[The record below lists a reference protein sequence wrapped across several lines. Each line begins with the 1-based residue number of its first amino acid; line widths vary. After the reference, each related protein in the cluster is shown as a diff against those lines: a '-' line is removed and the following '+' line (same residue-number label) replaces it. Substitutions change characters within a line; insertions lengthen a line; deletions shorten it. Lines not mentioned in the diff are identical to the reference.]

1 MKKLIYADELIHKLL
16 TAIECGK
23 RNDMPVHELEAV
35 LADVRRMKA
44 VDAAPV
50 VHGHWVQADLD
61 HNYVTCSNCKELN
74 RNDRLAFIPD
84 YAKGMH
90 YCMICGAK
98 MDDSTQSNDSNT
110 LDALGEKVTE

>member
-44 VDAAPV
+44 VDAVEV
-50 VHGHWVQADLD
+50 VRCKDCKHYELD
-61 HNYVTCSNCKELN
+61 SWANVNGIPLIVAHHICKRWGEGCKTDEN
-74 RNDRLAFIPD
+74 GFCF
-84 YAKGMH
+84 M
-90 YCMICGAK
+90 
-98 MDDSTQSNDSNT
+98 
-110 LDALGEKVTE
+110 GEKVTE